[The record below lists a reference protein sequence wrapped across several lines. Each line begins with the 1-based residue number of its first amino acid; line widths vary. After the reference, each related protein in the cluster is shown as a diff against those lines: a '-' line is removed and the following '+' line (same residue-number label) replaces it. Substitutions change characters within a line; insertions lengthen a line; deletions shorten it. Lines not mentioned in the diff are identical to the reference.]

1 MVDWLALE
9 GVDGALLQ
17 GEEGDAC
24 DIGIDAALA
33 IKENSSSC
41 ETQLPAINE
50 EIFGSTR
57 AAG

>member
-1 MVDWLALE
+1 MNMVDWLALE

-50 EIFGSTR
+50 EIFG
-57 AAG
+57 